1 MKNKLQLTSVKVMPQ
16 EYKKFKIKC
25 LDTGLTL
32 QELVNRSLFLYNR
45 NGGYDKMIHETMIL
59 GISGSII

>member
-1 MKNKLQLTSVKVMPQ
+1 MDKELKLTSVKVMSD
-16 EYKKFKIKC
+16 EYKKFKMKC

-45 NGGYDKMIHETMIL
+45 NGGYDQMIHETVM
-59 GISGSII
+59 SGSL